1 LPGKEVSVDLPDPA
15 DERRA
20 RRELVWFFVASF
32 AVAWPLWLAGGVFEG
47 PAPREILDARW
58 MVAQL
63 GVFVPSITALL
74 IGAFAARRRECLVA
88 LVAVFVPVTVVGF
101 LIARRAVTNILSF
114 AAGEKWLLVAVA
126 ALVLLFFSP
135 LNRTFRNPG
144 RRGAMPPAR
153 PAWVAAA
160 ALAPFV
166 LFLPGWALANVGQPD
181 VAVTLLGGGP
191 ARATVALVLLWSFN
205 LVFGGSLGEEI
216 GWRGFAL
223 ERLLERMSP
232 VRASALLAVFW
243 ALWHAPI
250 DVAFGFGLPGPG
262 AVVVRLLWTLPL
274 TMLFTW
280 LFLRAGSSLLA
291 PLALHTSFNVLPG
304 LGCSRLEPAMAIL
317 FVAVLVV
324 GFAAAV
330 ALSHADT
337 AASGDGSA

>member
-1 LPGKEVSVDLPDPA
+1 MDALQPV

-32 AVAWPLWLAGGVFEG
+32 VVAWPLWLAGGVFEG
-47 PAPREILDARW
+47 PAPREVLDARW
-58 MVAQL
+58 MIAQL
-63 GVFVPSITALL
+63 GVFVPSVTALL
-74 IGAFAARRRECLVA
+74 IAAVVGRRRDCA
-88 LVAVFVPVTVVGF
+88 LALLTVFVPVTALGF
-101 LIARRAVTNILSF
+101 LVARRAVTNILSF
-114 AAGEKWLLVAVA
+114 AAGEKWLLVAA
-126 ALVLLFFSP
+126 AVLVLLFFSP
-135 LNRTFRNPG
+135 LNRAFRNPG

-153 PAWVAAA
+153 PAWIAAA

-191 ARATVALVLLWSFN
+191 ARATAALVLLWSFN

-250 DVAFGFGLPGPG
+250 DVTFGFGLPGVG
-262 AVVVRLLWTLPL
+262 AVVVRLIWTLPA

-280 LFLRAGSSLLA
+280 FFLRSGSSLLA
-291 PLALHTSFNVLPG
+291 PLALHTSINVLPG
-304 LGCSRLEPAMAIL
+304 LGFSQFEPAMALL

-330 ALSHADT
+330 ALSR
-337 AASGDGSA
+337 SAPVEQPGNVA